1 MTPKKGRVLVVGLER
16 KLYFKLEPL
25 LSRSLLTVDRVPRGE
40 SGLLLTGN
48 AVFDLV
54 VVRHPLPD
62 MALGTFINRVH
73 EPGAPC
79 GAAQILVLSDEAQI
93 PVLQAMIPDGQRS
106 VLSVNQPTKLLEQV
120 ASRLLGVT
128 PRVATRV
135 LVRLT
140 VKLQEGQ
147 QLLSCQSE
155 NLSEGGLLLRTD
167 AAFPLGTRME
177 FELTLPGDRL
187 PLKGE
192 GEAVRQAVPD
202 VEGVQGVGLRFLSLK
217 GDGHGRLQRFLG
229 GRKG

>member
-1 MTPKKGRVLVVGLER
+1 MTKKGRVLVVGLER
-16 KLYFKLEPL
+16 NLYLKLEPL

-40 SGLLLTGN
+40 SGLLLTGS
-48 AVFDLV
+48 AVFDLI

-62 MALGTFINRVH
+62 MALGSFINRVH
-73 EPGAPC
+73 DPGAPC
-79 GAAQILVLSDEAQI
+79 GAAQILVLTDDAQI
-93 PVLQAMIPDGQRS
+93 AALQSMIPDGHRS

-128 PRVATRV
+128 PRVAARV

-155 NLSEGGLLLRTD
+155 NVSEGGLMLRTD
-167 AAFPLGTRME
+167 ASFPMGTRVD

-192 GEAVRQAVPD
+192 GEVARHAVAD

-217 GDGHGRLQRFLG
+217 SDGHSRLKRFLG
-229 GRKG
+229 GNKA

>member
-1 MTPKKGRVLVVGLER
+1 MTKKGRVLVVGLER
-16 KLYFKLEPL
+16 KLYLKLEPL
-25 LSRSLLTVDRVPRGE
+25 LGRSLLTVDRVPRGE

-48 AVFDLV
+48 VVFDLIV
-54 VVRHPLPD
+54 LRHPLPD
-62 MALGTFINRVH
+62 MALGSFINRVH

-79 GAAQILVLSDEAQI
+79 GAAQILVLTDDAQI
-93 PVLQAMIPDGQRS
+93 ALLQSMIPDGPRC

-128 PRVATRV
+128 PRVAARV

-155 NLSEGGLLLRTD
+155 NVSEGGMMLRTD
-167 AAFPLGTRME
+167 ASFPMGTHVD

-192 GEAVRQAVPD
+192 AEVARQAVAD
-202 VEGVQGVGLRFLSLK
+202 VEGVQGFGLKFLSLK
-217 GDGHGRLQRFLG
+217 SDGHSRLNRFLAA
-229 GRKG
+229 KKTY